1 MKNSSTGIGFY
12 FKIRSVSGNDIRSNS
27 GNVRQVSGNISP
39 ASGFTLMEVVVAMVL
54 VSMVTLIAAL
64 GFRLAVRAW
73 ERGETE
79 GNSRQIS
86 IALPFLIEKQL
97 NAVEKN
103 VLFAK
108 GQNKVLPFF
117 CNEKGLSFF
126 TSYSPEGSLIQGL
139 VRVTYVY
146 DKKKKKLSVFEQ
158 AVTRLEDID
167 EKNDP
172 LSDKWTAGPKPVSV
186 IHGIDDFSV
195 MFLRKT
201 SGESQKKGFEDVS
214 WLAAWGE
221 DEKGFPMFVKL
232 VLVPG
237 VHGFAQKW
245 YFRVG

>member
-1 MKNSSTGIGFY
+1 
-12 FKIRSVSGNDIRSNS
+12 
-27 GNVRQVSGNISP
+27 
-39 ASGFTLMEVVVAMVL
+39 
-54 VSMVTLIAAL
+54 
-64 GFRLAVRAW
+64 
-73 ERGETE
+73 
-79 GNSRQIS
+79 
-86 IALPFLIEKQL
+86 
-97 NAVEKN
+97 
-103 VLFAK
+103 
-108 GQNKVLPFF
+108 
-117 CNEKGLSFF
+117 
-126 TSYSPEGSLIQGL
+126 LIQGL